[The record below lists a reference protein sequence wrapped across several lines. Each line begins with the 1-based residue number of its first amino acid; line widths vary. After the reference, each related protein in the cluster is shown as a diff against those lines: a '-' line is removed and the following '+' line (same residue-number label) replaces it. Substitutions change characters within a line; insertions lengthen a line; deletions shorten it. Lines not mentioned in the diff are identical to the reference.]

1 MAHLNRPIFPTAAA
15 YLQSLAMV
23 EPAVSESE
31 RPNGVHGGIP
41 REPPEGLF
49 LALPLLCSDDQL
61 LMTEPDLPLYLVKP
75 SDREEFFCVGKI
87 FNERSNARARAPAAR
102 SSKPSPSGR
111 MMRKSPP
118 TASSRTLSKTTPHAC
133 TITANRREPP
143 GSRGII
149 HTTPY
154 PPDPLAGEA
163 NLLDH
168 VFAAKPLQAPYDLP
182 RTARVDYTTI
192 FNARHD
198 APVRHIAQ
206 LDEESLDVLCRNFR
220 EATGGCLIGAVK
232 KETSKKKAEVVDE
245 GDEVD

>member
-49 LALPLLCSDDQL
+49 LALPLLCFDDQL
-61 LMTEPDLPLYLVKP
+61 LMTVPDLPLCLVKP
-75 SDREEFFCVGKI
+75 SDREEFFRVGKVI
-87 FNERSNARARAPAAR
+87 
-102 SSKPSPSGR
+102 
-111 MMRKSPP
+111 
-118 TASSRTLSKTTPHAC
+118 KTIAIWKNDEKITTYGVITDSVKDYSTCLFIEDFGPLG

-168 VFAAKPLQAPYDLP
+168 VFAAKPLRAPYDLP
-182 RTARVDYTTI
+182 STARVDYTTI

-198 APVRHIAQ
+198 APVRHVAQ
-206 LDEESLDVLCRNFR
+206 LDEEGLDVLCRNFR

-232 KETSKKKAEVVDE
+232 KETREKKAEVVDE

>member
-31 RPNGVHGGIP
+31 RPTGVHGGIP
-41 REPPEGLF
+41 REPPE
-49 LALPLLCSDDQL
+49 
-61 LMTEPDLPLYLVKP
+61 DLPLCLVKP
-75 SDREEFFCVGKI
+75 SDREEFFRVGKVI
-87 FNERSNARARAPAAR
+87 
-102 SSKPSPSGR
+102 
-111 MMRKSPP
+111 
-118 TASSRTLSKTTPHAC
+118 KTIAIWKNDEKITTYGVITDSVKDYSTCLFIEDFGPLG

-168 VFAAKPLQAPYDLP
+168 VFAAKPLRAPYDLP
-182 RTARVDYTTI
+182 STARVDYTTI

-198 APVRHIAQ
+198 APVRHVAQ
-206 LDEESLDVLCRNFR
+206 LDEEGLDVLCRNFR

-232 KETSKKKAEVVDE
+232 KENREKKAEVVDE

>member
-41 REPPEGLF
+41 REPPE
-49 LALPLLCSDDQL
+49 
-61 LMTEPDLPLYLVKP
+61 DLPLYLVKP
-75 SDREEFFCVGKI
+75 SDREEFFCVGKVI
-87 FNERSNARARAPAAR
+87 
-102 SSKPSPSGR
+102 
-111 MMRKSPP
+111 
-118 TASSRTLSKTTPHAC
+118 KTIAIWKNDEKITTYGVITDSVKDYSTCLFIEDFGPLG